1 MGRGKGGKKDKS
13 IARQQHKAAQ
23 RSGSESS
30 NNSGQDNQLNKTTRE
45 EEISTQVD
53 SLSMWNDIKKEHR
66 GHIALLKTLIGHTVD
81 INLFGDQEPSIN
93 GVAKALHKEEKED
106 PSAQVDGKLV
116 NTHVVPLSMIDYVKA
131 TDKPRNTPKDVRS
144 RTKR

>member
-1 MGRGKGGKKDKS
+1 MGRGKGGKKEKS

-30 NNSGQDNQLNKTTRE
+30 NNSGQENQLNKTTRE

-53 SLSMWNDIKKEHR
+53 SLRMWNDIKKENR

-93 GVAKALHKEEKED
+93 GVAKGIHKEEEED
-106 PSAQVDGKLV
+106 PWV
-116 NTHVVPLSMIDYVKA
+116 
-131 TDKPRNTPKDVRS
+131 
-144 RTKR
+144 

>member
-1 MGRGKGGKKDKS
+1 MGRGKGGKKEKS

-30 NNSGQDNQLNKTTRE
+30 NNSGQEHQLNKTTRE

-53 SLSMWNDIKKEHR
+53 SLRMWNDIKKENR

-93 GVAKALHKEEKED
+93 GVAKGIHKEEEED
-106 PSAQVDGKLV
+106 PWVELSPAQVDGKLV

-131 TDKPRNTPKDVRS
+131 TDKPR
-144 RTKR
+144 